1 MIIKRASRSTFRIIL
16 SNYELA
22 SLISSARWVAKG
34 AQGKLS
40 EEAIE
45 YLNHVLDNYDRAMK
59 HLDKTPPMT
68 TDFS

>member
-1 MIIKRASRSTFRIIL
+1 MIIKRASRSTFRVIL

-22 SLISSARWVAKG
+22 SLISAARWAAKG
-34 AQGKLS
+34 AEGKLS
-40 EEAIE
+40 NEALE
-45 YLNHVLDNYDRAMK
+45 YLTHVLDNYDRAMN